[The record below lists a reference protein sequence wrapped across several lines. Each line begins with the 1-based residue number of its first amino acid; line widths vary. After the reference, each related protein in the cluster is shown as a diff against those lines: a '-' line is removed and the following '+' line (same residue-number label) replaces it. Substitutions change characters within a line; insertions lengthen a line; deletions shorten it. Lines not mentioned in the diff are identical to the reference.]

1 MGLTKQYLRYAATN
15 IFGVIGTSRCNIK
28 LLKFKGTT
36 GKYAAVGACEFVFI
50 WDLKKSEIVLKL
62 SGDKKQSEVTCIEQD
77 ENNPNRLAVGY
88 LDGTLRV
95 FDLKQKPPYAN
106 DYGTQI
112 NLEQEC
118 INSFLTFNGHKTAVT
133 SINFDNDGVR
143 LVSGSKDTDLVIWDL
158 VGECGLFRLKGH
170 KSPITKAVFMTKRNL
185 LVSSA
190 KDMLVKFWDLD
201 TRHCFKTIVSHRSEV
216 NDLILLNDDTRLI
229 TGCHDNELRVFE
241 LNYKDIERDPSQY
254 EEPNLKKLKINDDE
268 NEEDDEGL
276 LNSILECNLI
286 GSIVRESKDPL
297 SQLRLDPS
305 GNVFTSHSS
314 NEKHLEIYKINSDEE
329 IKKRL
334 AKKLK
339 KQKRKVA
346 NSELESAAD
355 AEISIEKTLN
365 DEFSKL
371 CLLKTKHNIK
381 YVDLLC
387 EFPNENKKRLVKFK
401 NTEDENEENDDY
413 LFDCKI
419 ACLLQNN
426 LIEVY
431 SCRVTKQINNTQV
444 PSLIFSIDMPGHR
457 TDVRTLAFSSDSTAF
472 ITASGDSMK
481 VWNRMSL
488 NCIRTFKCDYAISSL
503 FLSDDNHVLIGTK
516 SGKIQLFNINL
527 AVMLENVIAHD
538 EDTAI
543 WSLAMMPDKT
553 GYVSGGADKTVRFW
567 NFELVDDEESKTK
580 KRLSF
585 IHQKSLKL
593 DDDVLCVKISPNGRL
608 IAVAL
613 LDTTV
618 KVFFMDSLKLFLNL
632 YGHKQPVLTMDI
644 SFDNRLIVTGSAD
657 RHVKIWGL
665 DFGDCH
671 RSLFAHEDSIMS
683 VQFVG
688 KTHYFFSV
696 GKDGKLK
703 EWDADKFE
711 RIITL
716 DGHLSEIWALNV
728 SNDGKYVLTASHDKS
743 VRLWEKTNEP
753 LVLEDE
759 RETEKE
765 QQYENE
771 IPKEEQVIAG
781 ETNKETGLATIKTI
795 ETLKSAEKLIEA
807 INIYL
812 EEENKLDMYKE
823 AQSKCPTQEEKDKIK
838 LDPKHPLLVALN
850 EISAED
856 YVLETLKKTKSSEI
870 ETTLLVLEFEYVKI
884 LLELLCKFLRNSKEI
899 ELSIRCVIF
908 LLKINYGQ
916 ITTTQ
921 SLLPLIEQL
930 KVLCYKQGSKI
941 QETIG
946 FNLAA
951 VKFLKQKV
959 EENEQV
965 RLFSDVS
972 SKYKEKNKKKQKSIA
987 LVSLKSA
994 SSVS

>member
-15 IFGVIGTSRCNIK
+15 IFGVIATSRSNIR
-28 LLKFKGTT
+28 LIKFKGTT
-36 GKYAAVGACEFVFI
+36 GKYAAVAACEYVFI
-50 WDLKKSEIVLKL
+50 WDLKKSECVLKL
-62 SGDKKQSEVTCIEQD
+62 TSDKPSEVTCIEQD
-77 ENNPNRLAVGY
+77 ENNINRLAVGY
-88 LDGTLRV
+88 LDGSIRV
-95 FDLKQKPPYAN
+95 FDLKQKPAYAN
-106 DYGTQI
+106 DYGTQ
-112 NLEQEC
+112 LSLDQEC
-118 INSFLTFNGHKTAVT
+118 INSYLTFNGHKTAIT
-133 SINFDNDGVR
+133 TLNFDSNGVR
-143 LVSGSKDTDLVIWDL
+143 LVSGSKDTDIVLWDL

-170 KSPITKAVFMTKRNL
+170 KSPVTRAIFMTKRNL
-185 LVSSA
+185 LITSA

-216 NDLILLNDDTRLI
+216 NDLMLLNEDSRLI

-241 LNYKDIERDPSQY
+241 LSYTDVEKEPGQN

-268 NEEDDEGL
+268 SDEMEEDSLSSVLD
-276 LNSILECNLI
+276 CKLI
-286 GSIVRESKDPL
+286 GSLIRESKDPL
-297 SQLRLDPS
+297 TQLRVDPAM
-305 GNVFTSHSS
+305 NVFSSHSA
-314 NEKHLEIYKINSDEE
+314 NEKHLELYKIHSDEE

-339 KQKRKVA
+339 KQKRKVV
-346 NSELESAAD
+346 NSELAESTAD
-355 AEISIEKTLN
+355 SEMASIEKTVS
-365 DEFSKL
+365 DEFTKV
-371 CLLKTKHNIK
+371 CMLKTKHNIK
-381 YVDLLC
+381 YVDLFC
-387 EFPNENKKRLVKFK
+387 EMPSEKKRLVKSK
-401 NTEDENEENDDY
+401 DADDQNEEY

-419 ACLLQNN
+419 GCLLQNN
-426 LIEVY
+426 MIEVY
-431 SCRVTKQINNTQV
+431 SCKVTKKVN
-444 PSLIFSIDMPGHR
+444 SLHTASLMYALEMPGHR

-488 NCIRTFKCDYAISSL
+488 SCIRTFKCDYALSSL
-503 FLSDDNHVLIGTK
+503 FLYDDNHVLIGTK

-527 AVMLENVIAHD
+527 ACMLENVIAHD
-538 EDTAI
+538 DDTAV
-543 WSLAMMPDKT
+543 WSLALVPDKT
-553 GYVSGGADKTVRFW
+553 GFVSAGADKTVRFW

-585 IHQKSLKL
+585 IHQKTLKL
-593 DDDVLCVKISPNGRL
+593 DDDVLCIKISPNGKL

-632 YGHKQPVLTMDI
+632 YGHKQPVLSMDI

-657 RHVKIWGL
+657 RHLKIWGL

-688 KTHYFFSV
+688 KTHYVFTV

-716 DGHLSEIWALNV
+716 NGHLAEVWALSV
-728 SNDGKYVLTASHDKS
+728 SDDGKYVLTASHDKS
-743 VRLWEKTNEP
+743 VRLWQKTNEL

-759 RETEKE
+759 RENEKE

-781 ETNKETGLATIKTI
+781 ESNKETGLATIKTI
-795 ETLKSAEKLIEA
+795 ETLKSAEKIIES
-807 INIYL
+807 INIFL
-812 EEENKLDMYKE
+812 EEENKLKIYQD
-823 AQSKCPTQEEKDKIK
+823 AIDKCSSQEEKDKIK
-838 LDPKHPLLVALN
+838 IDPKHPLLVALN
-850 EISAED
+850 DVGAED
-856 YVLETLKKTKSSEI
+856 YVLQTLKKTKSSEI

-884 LLELLCKFLRNSKEI
+884 LLQLLCKFIKESKQI
-899 ELSIRCVIF
+899 ELCIRCALF

-930 KVLCYKQGSKI
+930 RAICYKQGSEI
-941 QETIG
+941 RDTVG
-946 FNLAA
+946 FNLSA

-959 EENEQV
+959 EENDQI

-972 SKYKEKNKKKQKSIA
+972 S
-987 LVSLKSA
+987 
-994 SSVS
+994 